1 MSYWSKFTQA
11 ASTKVANFKP
21 PSFTVISSDADHA
34 EQEDESAVSRALRSY
49 YKEKDGFVPDWLA
62 PAAVSPMIPQ
72 NPQMA
77 APQRPMVPAQ
87 MATGGSP
94 AMLGDIFGDGPKA
107 APQPLPMRSGMQ
119 SAPPAQHQQH
129 QPPPP
134 PPQPQQP
141 QQAPP
146 PQRQPMGLPGGPRG
160 GVKPFMA
167 LKREQQQR
175 QHTQTAPPQQH
186 QQPPP
191 PAAAP
196 RQQSYGS
203 VSPQPSGGRAPPP
216 PSGYGN
222 PAGGRRGFAAAAG
235 ETGGRSPAPPG
246 QAGGRAPPANDK
258 PFMSATAPW
267 SGGGDDFSGYG
278 GTPGYYGR

>member
-21 PSFTVISSDADHA
+21 PSFAVVINSDADHA

-62 PAAVSPMIPQ
+62 PAPAGSPMVSQ
-72 NPQMA
+72 NPHMA
-77 APQRPMVPAQ
+77 PARQASPAQ
-87 MATGGSP
+87 MATGGGSP
-94 AMLGDIFGDGPKA
+94 AMLGDIFGDSPAKA

-119 SAPPAQHQQH
+119 SAPPAQHQQ
-129 QPPPP
+129 PPPP
-134 PPQPQQP
+134 PQQP
-141 QQAPP
+141 QQAPA
-146 PQRQPMGLPGGPRG
+146 RGGLPGGPRGGGLPGGPKG

-175 QHTQTAPPQQH
+175 QQTQTAPPQQH

-203 VSPQPSGGRAPPP
+203 GPPQPSGGRAQPP

-235 ETGGRSPAPPG
+235 ETG
-246 QAGGRAPPANDK
+246 
-258 PFMSATAPW
+258 ATAPW
-267 SGGGDDFSGYG
+267 SGGGDEFSGYG
-278 GTPGYYGR
+278 GAPGYYGR

>member
-34 EQEDESAVSRALRSY
+34 DQEDESAVSRALRTY

-77 APQRPMVPAQ
+77 APQRQVAPAQ
-87 MATGGSP
+87 MAAGGSP
-94 AMLGDIFGDGPKA
+94 AMLGDIFGDGPAKA

-119 SAPPAQHQQH
+119 SAPPVQHH
-129 QPPPP
+129 QPPPS
-134 PPQPQQP
+134 PQPQQP

-175 QHTQTAPPQQH
+175 QQTQTAPPQQH

-191 PAAAP
+191 PVAAP

-203 VSPQPSGGRAPPP
+203 GPPQPSGGRAQPP

-235 ETGGRSPAPPG
+235 ETG
-246 QAGGRAPPANDK
+246 
-258 PFMSATAPW
+258 ATAPW